1 MTHVAAVLA
10 LLSLLFVWSLVSSR
24 MSRWSVTAPIAFAV
38 AGAALAGG
46 DRPVLGFDLDAHTF
60 QRCVEVVLAV
70 MLFTDATEARGYERL
85 GRSVG
90 EGRLLGLALPAS
102 VLLGTLVGV
111 ALFPGTSWWLS
122 AVAALV
128 VMPADLAPVLN
139 LLRDE
144 RVPLR
149 VRAALNVE
157 GGFNDGL
164 VSPFFVF
171 CVANL
176 ISTDGDTFT
185 DLLLNAAR
193 GAAYAVLVGAVLG
206 FLASWLVRRS
216 REAGWTGPTGLRMAG
231 LALPFLAYTA
241 SSEVGGNGFV
251 AAFVTGLCYAR
262 TARPAGD
269 DHLRLVHDVSH
280 LMALAVW
287 FTFGVLIT
295 DEFAG
300 GVSLAVVVYAVFA
313 LTVARFVPVVTALTG
328 SGFSGAE
335 RAAVGWLGSRGVTS
349 IVFAVLAYT
358 QLPDEEAAF
367 VARTACATVL
377 LSVVAHG
384 VTAEPIARW
393 FARRA
398 PREEVGKGVLP
409 PATTVR
415 DTV

>member
-1 MTHVAAVLA
+1 M
-10 LLSLLFVWSLVSSR
+10 
-24 MSRWSVTAPIAFAV
+24 
-38 AGAALAGG
+38 
-46 DRPVLGFDLDAHTF
+46 
-60 QRCVEVVLAV
+60 
-70 MLFTDATEARGYERL
+70 
-85 GRSVG
+85 
-90 EGRLLGLALPAS
+90 
-102 VLLGTLVGV
+102 
-111 ALFPGTSWWLS
+111 
-122 AVAALV
+122 
-128 VMPADLAPVLN
+128 
-139 LLRDE
+139 
-144 RVPLR
+144 
-149 VRAALNVE
+149 
-157 GGFNDGL
+157 
-164 VSPFFVF
+164 
-171 CVANL
+171 
-176 ISTDGDTFT
+176 
-185 DLLLNAAR
+185 
-193 GAAYAVLVGAVLG
+193 
-206 FLASWLVRRS
+206 
-216 REAGWTGPTGLRMAG
+216 
-231 LALPFLAYTA
+231 
-241 SSEVGGNGFV
+241 
-251 AAFVTGLCYAR
+251 TGLCYAR

-398 PREEVGKGVLP
+398 PREEVGKGGLP

>member
-1 MTHVAAVLA
+1 MTAVLVP
-10 LLSLLFVWSLVSSR
+10 LSLLFVWSLMSDR

-46 DRPVLGFDLDAHTF
+46 DRSSIGFDLDAHTF
-60 QRCVEVVLAV
+60 QKCVEVVLAV

-102 VLLGTLVGV
+102 VLLGTLAGV
-111 ALFPGTSWWLS
+111 VLFPGTSWWLS

-176 ISTDGDTFT
+176 LSADGDTFT
-185 DLLLNAAR
+185 DLVLNTAR

-216 REAGWTGPTGLRMAG
+216 RGAGWTGSTGLRTAG
-231 LALPFLAYTA
+231 LALPFLACAA
-241 SSEVGGNGFV
+241 SSAVGGNGFV

-262 TARPAGD
+262 TARPAVDG
-269 DHLRLVHDVSH
+269 HLRLVHDVSH

-287 FTFGVLIT
+287 FTFGILIA
-295 DEFAG
+295 DEFAD
-300 GVSLAVVVYAVFA
+300 GVSLAVVVYAVLV
-313 LTVARFVPVVTALTG
+313 LTVARFVPVVAALAG
-328 SGFSGAE
+328 GGFSGAE

-358 QLPDEEAAF
+358 QLSDGEAAF
-367 VARTACATVL
+367 VAKVACATVL

-398 PREEVGKGVLP
+398 PRETGGEGGLP
-409 PATTVR
+409 PATPLRGT
-415 DTV
+415 D